1 MIVPLRNDSGH
12 ALFSRLFSR
21 LLKLTHLVSG
31 QSIAAVMYD
40 GGRGYFGIYKIVL
53 LLDYFEIIRPSGFS
67 PAFFTHTVGGR

>member
-1 MIVPLRNDSGH
+1 MTNITAEVIMVIFVIRLFMIVPLRNDSNH

-40 GGRGYFGIYKIVL
+40 DCRAYFGIYKIVL
-53 LLDYFEIIRPSGFS
+53 LL
-67 PAFFTHTVGGR
+67 